1 MVTKIKSATFT
12 GINGTIINVE
22 IDISNGLPA
31 FNIVGIPDI
40 AVKESKER
48 VRAAIINSGFEFPMR
63 RITINLAPADLKK
76 EGSLLDLPIAIAI
89 LLASD
94 QIKCDNIEEF
104 LFIGELSLLGEL
116 KKIRGSLPIIID
128 AIENGLSN
136 FIVPMDNANE
146 CAFVNDA
153 KVFPFETLSQVIEFL
168 KYRDLIPYKFEENKK
183 ILKDNLDF

>member
-89 LLASD
+89 LVASN
-94 QIKCDNIEEF
+94 QIKCDNVEEF

-183 ILKDNLDF
+183 TLKDNLDF